1 MEREKVQSERPV
13 KSVEDSRSEQVHI
26 LFPGLLNHQGRL
38 YGGKLLEWIDEIAAI
53 VAMRHCGGNVVTA
66 SIDHLDF
73 KAGAKMGETVF
84 IQAYLTY
91 VGRTSMEVRID
102 SYVENME
109 DGMRHLINR
118 AYFVMVAIDQD
129 GKPVE
134 VPALQI
140 NSIGQQAEWEA
151 AKRRQEYRKQRMKEG
166 F

>member
-1 MEREKVQSERPV
+1 
-13 KSVEDSRSEQVHI
+13 
-26 LFPGLLNHQGRL
+26 
-38 YGGKLLEWIDEIAAI
+38 
-53 VAMRHCGGNVVTA
+53 
-66 SIDHLDF
+66 
-73 KAGAKMGETVF
+73 MGETVF

-118 AYFVMVAIDQD
+118 AYLVMVAIDQD

-140 NSIGQQAEWEA
+140 NTIGQQAEWEA
-151 AKRRQEYRKQRMKEG
+151 AKRRQEYRKQRSKEG